1 MTVRTRGAPA
11 HPPRGCAGVVLFA
24 LLAAGACREP
34 ARDEPVVLILESDT
48 VTLPAGVRLIE
59 IEIETAAGGE
69 FRPAAPAARA
79 GDVVRFVSK
88 DTRSHAI
95 VFDAAPLAQPM
106 RAFLEGSGQLRGP
119 PLLSAEASWIVSL
132 EGAPPGDYPFRCL
145 THGATGTLTV
155 SGSR

>member
-11 HPPRGCAGVVLFA
+11 HPPRGCAGVVFLA
-24 LLAAGACREP
+24 ILAAGACAEP

-59 IEIETAAGGE
+59 IEIETTGGGE
-69 FRPAAPAARA
+69 FRPNAPAARA

-95 VFDAAPLAQPM
+95 VFDAAQLAQSAL
-106 RAFLEGSGQLRGP
+106 AFLEGSGQLRGP
-119 PLLSAEASWIVSL
+119 PLLSEEASWIISL

-145 THGATGTLTV
+145 THGATASLTV
-155 SGSR
+155 SASR

>member
-11 HPPRGCAGVVLFA
+11 HPPGGCAGVVFLA
-24 LLAAGACREP
+24 LLGAGACAEP

-48 VTLPAGVRLIE
+48 VTLPAGVRLTE

-69 FRPAAPAARA
+69 FRPAAAVARV

-95 VFDAAPLAQPM
+95 VFDAARLAQP
-106 RAFLEGSGQLRGP
+106 ALSFLEGSGQLRGP
-119 PLLSAEASWIVSL
+119 PLLTEEASWIVSL

-145 THGATGTLTV
+145 THGAAGSLTV